1 MEITMFKNYLKI
13 AFRNIKRNKGYS
25 FINITGLAIGMA
37 CFILMLLLALDELS
51 YDGFHENAH
60 RIYRVNIE
68 DDTIYKLPIAV
79 TTAPLAAALKN
90 DFPAITE
97 AACFNYAGGGLV
109 KYEDKT
115 IEEDYFTFTDPSFF
129 KMFSFTFLKG
139 NPQTALE
146 DPLGVVLSEKTAEKY
161 FGNKNPLGEVLE
173 IKNIANLTVT
183 GVIQTP
189 KNSSLIVDF
198 VVSNHLYKNYDMNIN
213 DWDWINFVTF
223 VMLHSKADAEKLK
236 SQIYNYCKK
245 HRPDTKAR
253 LLLQPLKR
261 IHLYSNYQY
270 DKLKPSNIYFI
281 YILLFLAVFVLLIAC
296 VNFMNLSTARS
307 AKRMKEVGLRKV
319 VGANKQHLIR
329 QFLGESILFAFI
341 ALLFAIGLVELVLP
355 HLNQLVFK
363 EMSLYASF
371 TPAMALGLIGIALVT
386 GGMAGSYP
394 AFFLSS
400 FKVVNILK
408 GPTQKSSRGSLMR
421 KILVVGQFAV
431 SILLIIAVTVLYKQ
445 LHYIRNA
452 NLGYNKEQLVC
463 VYKNAEIKKSYD
475 AVKSEIL
482 KEPGIINVTSALNL
496 PGWAWPSFSISNWEG
511 NDTNRTL
518 KLHYCYVDY
527 DYFKT
532 FKMKILQGRGF
543 SREFPSDLTSALIL
557 NEEAVKQMEIEN
569 PLGKHLDMMNHKGK
583 IIGIVKDFYFNDLRS
598 KINPLVIKLAPR
610 ETDFMVIRVGPNS
623 IPGTLELIKRQWKS
637 FAMDY
642 PFQFRFLDDH
652 LDLIY
657 LPERAIGKVVS
668 VFTFLAI
675 FISCMGLSGLASFMT
690 ERRTKEIGI
699 RKSLGASVSGIV
711 QLLSK
716 EFLKWILMANVIA
729 WPIAFLVMNQFL
741 QIYAYRTSIGLWPFL
756 LAGVLAL
763 LIAILSVGS
772 QSIKSAKTNPVE
784 ALRYE

>member
-1 MEITMFKNYLKI
+1 MFKNYLKI

-51 YDGFHENAH
+51 FNGFHENAQ
-60 RIYRVNIE
+60 RIYRVIIE
-68 DDTIYKLPIAV
+68 NDTIYKSPIAV
-79 TTAPLAAALKN
+79 TSAPLAAALKK
-90 DFPAITE
+90 DFPGITE

-109 KYEDKT
+109 KYGDKI

-129 KMFSFTFLKG
+129 KMFSFSFLKG
-139 NPQTALE
+139 NPLTALQ

-198 VVSNHLYKNYDMNIN
+198 MVSNHLYNYYHMNID
-213 DWDWINFVTF
+213 DWDWLNFVTF
-223 VMLHSKADAEKLK
+223 VMLHSKADAEQLK
-236 SQIYNYCKK
+236 SQIYGYYKK
-245 HRPDTKAR
+245 RWPDTKAR

-270 DKLKPSNIYFI
+270 DKLRTSSIYAI
-281 YILLFLAVFVLLIAC
+281 YILLLLAVFVLLIAC

-307 AKRMKEVGLRKV
+307 AKRMKEVGQRKV
-319 VGANKQHLIR
+319 VGANKQQLIR
-329 QFLGESILFAFI
+329 QFLGESILFSLI
-341 ALLFAIGLVELVLP
+341 ALFFAIALVELALP

-363 EMSLYASF
+363 EMSLYGSF
-371 TPAMALGLIGIALVT
+371 TPIMALGFIGIALLT
-386 GGMAGSYP
+386 GIIAGSYP

-400 FKVVNILK
+400 FKVVYVLK
-408 GPTQKSSRGSLMR
+408 GPAQKGAKGSLMR
-421 KILVVGQFAV
+421 KILAVGQFAV

-445 LHYIRNA
+445 LHYIRNV
-452 NLGYNKEQLVC
+452 NLGYDKEQLVC
-463 VYKNAEIKKSYD
+463 VEMNADIKKSYD
-475 AVKSEIL
+475 AVKSELL
-482 KEPGIINVTSALNL
+482 KEPGIINVTAAINL
-496 PGWAWPSFSISNWEG
+496 PVWAWPSFTASKWEG
-511 NDTNRTL
+511 KDTDRRL

-543 SREFPSDLTSALIL
+543 SREFPSDLTSAVIL

-569 PLGKHLDMMNHKGK
+569 PLGKHLDLMNHKGK
-583 IIGIVKDFYFNDLRS
+583 IIGIVKDFHFNDLRS
-598 KINPLVIKLAPR
+598 KIDPLVIKLAPK

-623 IPGTLELIKRQWKS
+623 IPGALELIKRQWKS
-637 FAMDY
+637 FAPDY
-642 PFQFRFLDDH
+642 PFKFRFLDDH

-668 VFTFLAI
+668 IFTLLAI
-675 FISCMGLSGLASFMT
+675 FISCLGLFGLASFMT

-711 QLLSK
+711 RLLSK
-716 EFLKWILMANVIA
+716 EFLKWIVVANIIA
-729 WPIAFLVMNQFL
+729 WPIAFLVMNKFL
-741 QIYAYRTSIGLWPFL
+741 QIYAYRTTIGVWPFL

-763 LIAILSVGS
+763 LIAVLSVGS
-772 QSIKSAKTNPVE
+772 QSIKTAKTNPVE